1 MGLCEKK
8 GRSIEKNY
16 SYFYFYWGWGRSQ
29 GWQAVMVGPGSEPH
43 DWDARCEFPRES
55 ILKIKNKKPGS
66 GDALL

>member
-1 MGLCEKK
+1 
-8 GRSIEKNY
+8 
-16 SYFYFYWGWGRSQ
+16 
-29 GWQAVMVGPGSEPH
+29 MVGPGSEPH